1 MMKTSSTKAL
11 QMCCRRTLAR
21 LPLACCVLVILMSGC
36 TRQAT
41 TWEADVALPLIDD
54 LLDWTDVVGDSLA
67 TIEAGPV
74 AVIRFDGALSELN
87 IEALTQLPDTLVSQ
101 ELSPDFSGCP
111 FQVPPGTVLLDS
123 EEDIVFQGI
132 DQQFKSIVL
141 ESGRI
146 EYSVQSSTDGYVE
159 MQYDFPSVTIDG
171 QAVELYVLLPP
182 STDGQFQTA
191 MGVIDLSGASI
202 DLTGVSGNE
211 INRIASEL
219 IIGTPEFIE
228 DTAQVYGADS
238 ILVDMYFKDLLVQQ
252 VAGYFGQEAL
262 DFDVEQ
268 KIFDSELF
276 TGGFLEINPTR
287 ALLSFNNTLAA
298 DIRLD
303 LDALQVDGINVGHP
317 QLSAPQFISRADWSS
332 GEVAPGTWNLDLLES
347 GPDIFELLS
356 YLPEWVTLQGEGLLN
371 PLGDISGGQDFFDA
385 RQPPQLRLDLE
396 WPLKGTIEQFGV
408 KQVIDFEGVNL
419 PQFEGDLVLRL
430 TNGFPVSWDFNAEW
444 EHPDDAFDTE
454 VIHGTM
460 ASFFDESDPSNV
472 IEWRIPVDDNRL
484 VGPSQLVFSAH
495 MDSEGEVVFT
505 GNERLR
511 LQVAIE
517 GTHQVTVQ

>member
-1 MMKTSSTKAL
+1 
-11 QMCCRRTLAR
+11 
-21 LPLACCVLVILMSGC
+21 MSGC

-101 ELSPDFSGCP
+101 ELSPDFSGGP

-211 INRIASEL
+211 INRIA
-219 IIGTPEFIE
+219 T
-228 DTAQVYGADS
+228 
-238 ILVDMYFKDLLVQQ
+238 
-252 VAGYFGQEAL
+252 EAAN
-262 DFDVEQ
+262 
-268 KIFDSELF
+268 S
-276 TGGFLEINPTR
+276 
-287 ALLSFNNTLAA
+287 
-298 DIRLD
+298 
-303 LDALQVDGINVGHP
+303 
-317 QLSAPQFISRADWSS
+317 
-332 GEVAPGTWNLDLLES
+332 PGS
-347 GPDIFELLS
+347 
-356 YLPEWVTLQGEGLLN
+356 
-371 PLGDISGGQDFFDA
+371 
-385 RQPPQLRLDLE
+385 
-396 WPLKGTIEQFGV
+396 
-408 KQVIDFEGVNL
+408 
-419 PQFEGDLVLRL
+419 
-430 TNGFPVSWDFNAEW
+430 
-444 EHPDDAFDTE
+444 
-454 VIHGTM
+454 
-460 ASFFDESDPSNV
+460 
-472 IEWRIPVDDNRL
+472 
-484 VGPSQLVFSAH
+484 
-495 MDSEGEVVFT
+495 
-505 GNERLR
+505 
-511 LQVAIE
+511 
-517 GTHQVTVQ
+517 TV